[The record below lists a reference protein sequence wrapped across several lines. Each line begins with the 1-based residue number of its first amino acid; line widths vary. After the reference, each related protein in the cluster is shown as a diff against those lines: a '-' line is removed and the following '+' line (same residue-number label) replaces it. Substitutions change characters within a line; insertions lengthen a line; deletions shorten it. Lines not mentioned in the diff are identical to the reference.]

1 MKCPKCGY
9 SSFDY
14 NQVCPKCSKDITA
27 EQARLNLPSFRP
39 ETPYLLE
46 MLVGERDESGAAL
59 DTGEFSDIE
68 GDTAE
73 FGTGTDYF
81 DSGDPDTEEV
91 EFGDDLEISDEE
103 SGVAADEGT
112 LSTFDFENLESDE
125 DEVEVTFD
133 TSVTDFD
140 LESDVESIGR
150 TTGELTEEEP
160 ETTGISLSEPDAQ
173 EDELD
178 LDVES
183 VSLDDFD
190 LTDGIGEEE
199 ARVDEDEGPTLGLEY
214 PDSQVEAPEVA
225 VLPDGL
231 EGQEVTLDLDSPD
244 SELEEAA
251 RATDLWTDDGDEVAL
266 DLDDLTVDESGELRV
281 DTDETVFETDN
292 DLSLDLDDLDI
303 DLDLDDSEEKPS

>member
-1 MKCPKCGY
+1 MKCTKCGY
-9 SSFDY
+9 ISFDY
-14 NQVCPKCSKDITA
+14 NQVCPKCSKDISA

-39 ETPYLLE
+39 DTPYLLE
-46 MLVGERDESGAAL
+46 MLIGEIDESGAGL
-59 DTGEFSDIE
+59 DTHEFSDIE

-81 DSGDPDTEEV
+81 DSEGPDTEEV
-91 EFGDDLEISDEE
+91 EFSDEYLGAE
-103 SGVAADEGT
+103 ADEGT
-112 LSTFDFENLESDE
+112 LSTFDFEDQESGSDE
-125 DEVEVTFD
+125 AELTFD

-140 LESDVESIGR
+140 LESDIEGIGT
-150 TTGELTEEEP
+150 TTGELTEEE
-160 ETTGISLSEPDAQ
+160 TDATGISLSEPDAQ

-178 LDVES
+178 LDLDS

-190 LTDGIGEEE
+190 LSDAAGEEE
-199 ARVDEDEGPTLGLEY
+199 AWDDEDEGPTLNLEY
-214 PDSQVEAPEVA
+214 PDSQNEEPEVA

-231 EGQEVTLDLDSPD
+231 EGQEATLDMDSPD
-244 SELEEAA
+244 SEAKEAA
-251 RATDLWTDDGDEVAL
+251 SATDLWKDDGDEVAL

-281 DTDETVFETDN
+281 EMDETVHETEA

>member
-9 SSFDY
+9 ISFDY

-39 ETPYLLE
+39 DTPHLLE
-46 MLVGERDESGAAL
+46 MLIGEGDESGAGL

-81 DSGDPDTEEV
+81 DSGAPDIQEV
-91 EFGDDLEISDEE
+91 EFGDEE
-103 SGVAADEGT
+103 LGAAADEDA
-112 LSTFDFENLESDE
+112 LSTFDFESLESDT
-125 DEVEVTFD
+125 DTAEVTFD

-140 LESDVESIGR
+140 LESDAEGIGK
-150 TTGELTEEEP
+150 TTGELTEEE
-160 ETTGISLSEPDAQ
+160 TDATGISLSEPDTQ
-173 EDELD
+173 EDELG
-178 LDVES
+178 LDTES

-190 LTDGIGEEE
+190 LADGTEEEE
-199 ARVDEDEGPTLGLEY
+199 ARVDEAEGPTLDLEY
-214 PDSQVEAPEVA
+214 PDSQEETPEVA
-225 VLPDGL
+225 VLPDDM

-244 SELEEAA
+244 SEMEKAA

-281 DTDETVFETDN
+281 DTDETIHETEN

>member
-9 SSFDY
+9 ISFDY

-39 ETPYLLE
+39 DTPQLLE
-46 MLVGERDESGAAL
+46 MFIGEGDESGAGL

-81 DSGDPDTEEV
+81 DSGAPDTEEV
-91 EFGDDLEISDEE
+91 EFGDEE
-103 SGVAADEGT
+103 PGAAADEDA
-112 LSTFDFENLESDE
+112 LSTFDFEELESDT
-125 DEVEVTFD
+125 DEMEITFD
-133 TSVTDFD
+133 TSVTDFE
-140 LESDVESIGR
+140 LESDEEGIGR
-150 TTGELTEEEP
+150 TTGELTEEE
-160 ETTGISLSEPDAQ
+160 TGATGISLSEPDTQ
-173 EDELD
+173 EDELG
-178 LDVES
+178 LDTES

-199 ARVDEDEGPTLGLEY
+199 EWLDEGEGPTLDLEY
-214 PDSQVEAPEVA
+214 ADSQEGAPEVA

-244 SELEEAA
+244 SELEDSA

-281 DTDETVFETDN
+281 GTDETVFETDN